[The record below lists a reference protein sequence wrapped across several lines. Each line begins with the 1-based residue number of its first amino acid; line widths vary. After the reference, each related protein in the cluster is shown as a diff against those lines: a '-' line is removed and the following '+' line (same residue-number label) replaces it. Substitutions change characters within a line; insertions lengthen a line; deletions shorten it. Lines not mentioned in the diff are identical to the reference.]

1 MFGISRES
9 RFQGHCTQ
17 ASTGYPADLPL
28 MTTAHI
34 TLDADFTLSELDR
47 RIFGSFV
54 EHLGRCVYS
63 GIFEP
68 GHPVA
73 DRHGF
78 RQDVLALVRELGT
91 TIIRYPGGNFLSGY
105 NWEDGVGP
113 VEERPAR
120 LDLAWLSTET
130 NRFGTNEFI
139 EWCRA
144 AGTEPMLGVNLG
156 TRGPDEARHF
166 LEYCNHPGGTFYS
179 DLRAKHGYEQP
190 HGVKFWCLGNE
201 MDGPWQIGRK
211 TAYEYGRIAQETAK
225 VMRLVDPTLQLTA
238 CGSSHRDMPTF
249 GAWEHEVLEHTFDD
263 VDFLSLHMYYQNPLN
278 DFLEFLG
285 NVEIMD
291 RFIKEA
297 VAVSDA
303 VAAKRRSPKRIMLS
317 FDEWNVWYKA
327 RSTEHMEPPGWPQA
341 PALLEEIYDF
351 QDALMVGG
359 ALITLIN
366 NADRVKAA
374 CLAQLVNVIGAI
386 YAEPNGP
393 AWRQTIFH
401 PFKLASQYGQG
412 TVLRSN
418 IQSGSYTTKT
428 AGASAEILAACV
440 HAADSRQI
448 VLFVLNRA
456 VDKPVEMD
464 ITLRGFPPIT
474 DSKTVALQNFDFRAT
489 NSATEPQKVAPVEG
503 AELIVKSDHIVA
515 KLESPS
521 WNTLILSY

>member
-1 MFGISRES
+1 
-9 RFQGHCTQ
+9 
-17 ASTGYPADLPL
+17 
-28 MTTAHI
+28 MTTAQI
-34 TLDADFTLSELDR
+34 VLDADFTVSELDR

-54 EHLGRCVYS
+54 EHLGRCVYT

-68 GHPVA
+68 KHPTA
-73 DRHGF
+73 DQQGF
-78 RQDVLALVRELGT
+78 RQDVLALVRELGA

-113 VEERPAR
+113 VEQRPTR

-156 TRGPDEARHF
+156 TRGPDEARQ
-166 LEYCNHPGGTFYS
+166 LVEYCNHTGGTFYS
-179 DLRAKHGYEQP
+179 DLRSKHGYPEP

-201 MDGPWQIGRK
+201 MDGPWQICQK
-211 TAYEYGRIAQETAK
+211 TATEYGRAAKETAK
-225 VMRLVDPTLQLTA
+225 VMRLVDPTIQLTA
-238 CGSSHRDMPTF
+238 CGSSHRNMPTF
-249 GAWEHEVLEHTFDD
+249 GAWEYEVLQHTFDD
-263 VDFLSLHMYYQNPLN
+263 VDFLSLHMYYENPWN
-278 DFLEFLG
+278 DLLEFLG
-285 NVEIMD
+285 NIEIMD

-303 VAAKRRSPKRIMLS
+303 VAAKRRSAKRIMLS

-327 RSTEHMEPPGWPQA
+327 RSTEHMEPAGWPQT

-386 YAEPNGP
+386 YTEPNGP

-401 PFKLASQYGQG
+401 PFKLASQYGRG

-418 IQSGSYTTKT
+418 IRSGTYSTKT
-428 AGASAEILAACV
+428 ADDSAQILAASV
-440 HAADSRQI
+440 HATDSRQI

-456 VDKPVEMD
+456 IDQPIEVD
-464 ITLRGFPPIT
+464 ISLRGFPTIT
-474 DSKTVALQNFDFRAT
+474 SGKTVSIQGSDLRAT
-489 NSATEPQKVAPVEG
+489 NSAEEPQKVTPIETTD
-503 AELIVKSDHIVA
+503 LIIKGDRLVA

-521 WNTLILSY
+521 WNTLILTY